1 MEKRKTRIALMWAVI
16 IAGFAI
22 HTLVDLMPL
31 FWNVPVAADSSGSAP
46 YCMLALMAV
55 LCYTLPVAGL
65 LVSMFV
71 AGRCGAGINLVLAAV
86 MLLFNL
92 IHTGEL
98 ICTFDPVQLFIL
110 PMILLVSILLF
121 ADSLMWWRAVS
132 R

>member
-1 MEKRKTRIALMWAVI
+1 MWAVI

-22 HTLVDLMPL
+22 HTLVGLMPL
-31 FWNVPVAADSSGSAP
+31 FWNVPVAADSSGSVP
-46 YCMLALMAV
+46 CCMLALMAA